1 MKVWIYTLLATALS
15 LQPSF
20 SCLKQG
26 LIYPRLVL
34 LCCVADDDLELEF
47 LILPPLPLPPSPP
60 PPLSPMLVLKVCAS
74 VSSLHSSGGGPD
86 HTVQA
91 FYQRSSIPRPF
102 CFPSSPPCLFSL
114 GRFLVTLFGKYFFST
129 ICKRGK
135 GGVGE
140 CSAEAQQAECVPG
153 RELSGW
159 ENMEPWPGWI

>member
-1 MKVWIYTLLATALS
+1 MKVWIYTLSATALS

-20 SCLKQG
+20 SFFKQG

-34 LCCVADDDLELEF
+34 ICDVADDDLELEF
-47 LILPPLPLPPSPP
+47 LTLPPLPLPPSPS
-60 PPLSPMLVLKVCAS
+60 PPLTPMLVLKVCTT
-74 VSSLHSSGGGPD
+74 VSSLCSLARALIMLCKLFTNAAPSLACS
-86 HTVQA
+86 A
-91 FYQRSSIPRPF
+91 FPPRLPA
-102 CFPSSPPCLFSL
+102 CFLWED
-114 GRFLVTLFGKYFFST
+114 FLVTLFGKYFFYT

-159 ENMEPWPGWI
+159 EKMEPWPG